1 MTLEE
6 KHADSNT
13 LISRCL
19 TTAWT
24 PCIEPGKANIP
35 LYEYVKLVNECRRN
49 HLGQEK
55 NCPKSQGQEP

>member
-1 MTLEE
+1 MTLKE

-13 LISRCL
+13 SISRYL

-24 PCIEPGKANIP
+24 PYIAPGKANVP

-55 NCPKSQGQEP
+55 NCPKSQGQEL